1 MVKVMKSF
9 FYRYFFVITLILFT
23 VLVSDRHLSGEGNIV
38 PMKYRKVTLDNG
50 LRVILVEHHELPI
63 VAIELMVKAGSVH
76 ESRGKPGL
84 AHIVAQLLREGTR
97 TKKSLEISESIDF
110 IGGSLSVDCEYDSS
124 SVTTT
129 ALVKHFETIL
139 DLLSEVTRFPAFN
152 AEEIELHRDKAIT
165 AILREKDNK
174 ASIASRHFSEMLYGE
189 HPYAHPPIGTTKG
202 LKAISR
208 DEIIQFHKTHYL
220 PNNSILTV
228 VGDIDYE
235 KTLAGIKETFGGW
248 KRGVVAKS
256 TLTPVPK
263 IDGYKIRI
271 VNKPDLTQTEIR
283 LGHMGIARDD
293 PDYFALM
300 LLNHIFGRGPASRLY
315 TKVRSEKGLTYG
327 ANSGF
332 AARKL
337 RGPFYIRTYSKN
349 ETAVEAL
356 LVVLDEL
363 KKLKSGGVT
372 KEELE
377 SSKSFYV
384 GHYPLSMETAAQIAS
399 KIIVQEFYDLP
410 EDYIEKYLDN
420 VMAVSREDIEGAIK
434 RVLDPGN
441 MVITLVSKSE
451 DILKEAKALGN
462 VELKEL

>member
-1 MVKVMKSF
+1 MLKITKSCF
-9 FYRYFFVITLILFT
+9 CRYVFVITLILFAI
-23 VLVSDRHLSGEGNIV
+23 LINDKHLSGEGNIV
-38 PMKYRKVTLDNG
+38 SMKYRKATLDNG
-50 LRVILVEHHELPI
+50 LRVIMVEHHELPI
-63 VAIELMVKAGSVH
+63 VAIELLVKAGSVH
-76 ESRGKPGL
+76 ESREKPGL
-84 AHIVAQLLREGTR
+84 AHIVTQLLREGTR
-97 TKKSLEISESIDF
+97 TKGSLGISESIDF

-124 SVTTT
+124 SVMTT

-139 DLLSEVTRFPAFN
+139 DLLSEVARFPTFN
-152 AEEIELHRDKAIT
+152 AKEIELHRDKTIT

-189 HPYAHPPIGTTKG
+189 HPYANPPIGTTKG

-248 KRGVVAKS
+248 KKGAVLKS
-256 TLTPVPK
+256 TLPPVPK

-337 RGPFYIRTYSKN
+337 RGPFYVRTYSKN
-349 ETAVEAL
+349 ETAIETL
-356 LVVLDEL
+356 LLVLDEL

-372 KEELE
+372 KEELD
-377 SSKSFYV
+377 SAKSFYV
-384 GHYPLSMETAAQIAS
+384 GHYPLSMETPAQIGS
-399 KIIVQEFYDLP
+399 KIIVQEFYGLP
-410 EDYIEKYLDN
+410 ENYIDKYLDN
-420 VMAVSREDIEGAIK
+420 VMAVSMEDIEGAIK
-434 RVLDPGN
+434 RVLDPRN

-451 DILKEAKALGN
+451 DILEEAKVLGE

>member
-1 MVKVMKSF
+1 MLKFTKPCLC
-9 FYRYFFVITLILFT
+9 RYVFVITLILFT
-23 VLVSDRHLSGEGNIV
+23 VIVSDRHLSGEGNIV

-50 LRVILVEHHELPI
+50 LRVIMVGHHELPI

-76 ESRGKPGL
+76 ESREKPGL

-97 TKKSLEISESIDF
+97 TKESMEISESIDF

-129 ALVKHFETIL
+129 ALVKYFETIL

-152 AEEIELHRDKAIT
+152 PKEIELHRDKTIT

-174 ASIASRHFSEMLYGE
+174 ASIASRHFSEMLYGG
-189 HPYAHPPIGTTKG
+189 HPYANPPIGTAKG

-235 KTLAGIKETFGGW
+235 KTLASIKKIFGDW
-248 KRGVVAKS
+248 KIGAVLPP
-256 TLTPVPK
+256 TLPPLPK

-293 PDYFALM
+293 PDYLALM
-300 LLNHIFGRGPASRLY
+300 LLNHIFGRGSASRLY
-315 TKVRSEKGLTYG
+315 TKVRSKKGLTYS

-337 RGPFYIRTYSKN
+337 RGPFYVRTYSKN
-349 ETAVEAL
+349 ETAIETL

-372 KEELE
+372 NEELA
-377 SSKSFYV
+377 SAKSFHV

-399 KIIVQEFYDLP
+399 RIIVQEFYGLP
-410 EDYIEKYLDN
+410 EDYIEKYLDS
-420 VMAVSREDIEGAIK
+420 VMAVSMKDIESVIK

-441 MVITLVSKSE
+441 MIITLVSKSE
-451 DILKEAKALGN
+451 EILEKAKVLGEI
-462 VELKEL
+462 ELKEL

>member
-1 MVKVMKSF
+1 MLPDGRLWNVYV
-9 FYRYFFVITLILFT
+9 FVITLTLFT
-23 VLVSDRHLSGEGNIV
+23 ILVNDKYLSGEGNIV
-38 PMKYRKVTLDNG
+38 SMKYRKATLDNG
-50 LRVILVEHHELPI
+50 LRVIMVEHHELPI
-63 VAIELMVKAGSVH
+63 VAIEMLVKAGSVH
-76 ESRGKPGL
+76 ESRDKPGL
-84 AHIVAQLLREGTR
+84 AHIVTQLLREGTR
-97 TKKSLEISESIDF
+97 TKDSLGISESIDF

-129 ALVKHFETIL
+129 ALVKHFDTIL
-139 DLLSEVTRFPAFN
+139 DLLSEVVRFPTFKAK
-152 AEEIELHRDKAIT
+152 EIELHRDKAIT

-174 ASIASRHFSEMLYGE
+174 ASIAVRHFSEMLYGE
-189 HPYAHPPIGTTKG
+189 HPYANPPIGTTKG

-208 DEIIQFHKTHYL
+208 DEIMQFHKTHYL

-235 KTLAGIKETFGGW
+235 KTLDCVKKAFGDW
-248 KRGVVAKS
+248 KRGAVSKP
-256 TLTPVPK
+256 TLPAVPK

-283 LGHMGIARDD
+283 LGHMGIARND

-337 RGPFYIRTYSKN
+337 QGPFYIRTYSKN
-349 ETAVEAL
+349 ETAIETL
-356 LVVLDEL
+356 LLVLDEL
-363 KKLKSGGVT
+363 KKLKSCGVT
-372 KEELE
+372 KEELA
-377 SSKSFYV
+377 SAKSFYV

-399 KIIVQEFYDLP
+399 KILVQEFYGLP
-410 EDYIEKYLDN
+410 EDYMDKYLDS
-420 VMAVSREDIEGAIK
+420 VMAVSMEDIEGAIK

-451 DILKEAKALGN
+451 DILEEAKVLGE

>member
-1 MVKVMKSF
+1 MLKITKSRF
-9 FYRYFFVITLILFT
+9 CRYAFVITLILFSI
-23 VLVSDRHLSGEGNIV
+23 LVNDKHLSGEENIV
-38 PMKYRKVTLDNG
+38 TMKYRKATLDNG
-50 LRVILVEHHELPI
+50 LRVIMVEHHELPI
-63 VAIELMVKAGSVH
+63 VAIEMLVKAGSVH
-76 ESRGKPGL
+76 ESRDKPGL
-84 AHIVAQLLREGTR
+84 AHIVTQLLREGTR
-97 TKKSLEISESIDF
+97 TKDSLEISESIDF

-129 ALVKHFETIL
+129 ALVKHFDTIL
-139 DLLSEVTRFPAFN
+139 DLLSEVVRFPTFKAK
-152 AEEIELHRDKAIT
+152 EIELHRDKAIT

-174 ASIASRHFSEMLYGE
+174 ASIAVRHFSEMLYGE
-189 HPYAHPPIGTTKG
+189 HPYANPPIGTTKG

-235 KTLAGIKETFGGW
+235 KTLDCVKKAFGDW
-248 KRGVVAKS
+248 KRGAVSKP
-256 TLTPVPK
+256 TLPAVPS

-283 LGHMGIARDD
+283 LGHMGIARND
-293 PDYFALM
+293 PDYFALI
-300 LLNHIFGRGPASRLY
+300 LLTHIFGRGPASRLY

-337 RGPFYIRTYSKN
+337 QGPFYIRTYSKN
-349 ETAVEAL
+349 ETAIETL
-356 LVVLDEL
+356 LLVLDEL

-372 KEELE
+372 KEELA
-377 SSKSFYV
+377 SAKSFYV

-399 KIIVQEFYDLP
+399 KILVQEFYGLP
-410 EDYIEKYLDN
+410 EDYMDKYLDS
-420 VMAVSREDIEGAIK
+420 VMAVSMEDIEGAIK

-451 DILKEAKALGN
+451 EILEDARKLGE

>member
-1 MVKVMKSF
+1 MLKITKSRF
-9 FYRYFFVITLILFT
+9 CRYAFVITLILFSI
-23 VLVSDRHLSGEGNIV
+23 LVNDKHLSGEENIV
-38 PMKYRKVTLDNG
+38 TMKYRKATLDNG
-50 LRVILVEHHELPI
+50 LRVIMVEHHELPI
-63 VAIELMVKAGSVH
+63 VAIEMLVKAGSVH
-76 ESRGKPGL
+76 ESRDKPGL
-84 AHIVAQLLREGTR
+84 AHIVTQLLREGTR
-97 TKKSLEISESIDF
+97 TKDSLEISESIDF

-129 ALVKHFETIL
+129 ALVKHFDTIL
-139 DLLSEVTRFPAFN
+139 DLLSEVVRFPTFKAK
-152 AEEIELHRDKAIT
+152 EIELHRDKAIT
-165 AILREKDNK
+165 AILRENDNK
-174 ASIASRHFSEMLYGE
+174 ASIAVRHFSEMLYGE
-189 HPYAHPPIGTTKG
+189 HPYANPPIGTTKG

-235 KTLAGIKETFGGW
+235 KTLDCVKKAFGDW
-248 KRGVVAKS
+248 KRGAVSKP
-256 TLTPVPK
+256 TLPAVPS

-283 LGHMGIARDD
+283 LGHMGIARND

-332 AARKL
+332 VARKL
-337 RGPFYIRTYSKN
+337 QGPFYVRTYSKN
-349 ETAVEAL
+349 ETAIETL
-356 LVVLDEL
+356 LLVLDEL
-363 KKLKSGGVT
+363 KKLKSDGVT
-372 KEELE
+372 KEELA
-377 SSKSFYV
+377 SAKSFYV

-399 KIIVQEFYDLP
+399 KILVQEFYGLP
-410 EDYIEKYLDN
+410 EDYIDKYLDS
-420 VMAVSREDIEGAIK
+420 VMTVSMEDIEGAIK

-451 DILKEAKALGN
+451 EILEDARKLGE
-462 VELKEL
+462 VDLEEL

>member
-1 MVKVMKSF
+1 MLKITKSRF
-9 FYRYFFVITLILFT
+9 CRYAFVITLILFSI
-23 VLVSDRHLSGEGNIV
+23 LVNDKHLSGEENIV
-38 PMKYRKVTLDNG
+38 TMKYRKATLDNG
-50 LRVILVEHHELPI
+50 LRVIMVEHHELPI
-63 VAIELMVKAGSVH
+63 VAIEMLVKAGSVH
-76 ESRGKPGL
+76 ESRDKPGL
-84 AHIVAQLLREGTR
+84 AHIVTQLLREGTR
-97 TKKSLEISESIDF
+97 TKDSLEISESIDF
-110 IGGSLSVDCEYDSS
+110 IGGSLTVDCEYDSS

-129 ALVKHFETIL
+129 ALVKHFDTIL
-139 DLLSEVTRFPAFN
+139 DLLSEVVRFPTFKAK
-152 AEEIELHRDKAIT
+152 EIELHRDKAIT

-174 ASIASRHFSEMLYGE
+174 ASIAVRHFSEMLYGE
-189 HPYAHPPIGTTKG
+189 HPYANPPIGTTKG

-235 KTLAGIKETFGGW
+235 KTLDCVKKAFGDW
-248 KRGVVAKS
+248 KRVAVSKP
-256 TLTPVPK
+256 TLPAVPS

-283 LGHMGIARDD
+283 LGHMGIARND

-337 RGPFYIRTYSKN
+337 QGPFYIRTYSKN
-349 ETAVEAL
+349 ETAIETL
-356 LVVLDEL
+356 LLVLDEL
-363 KKLKSGGVT
+363 KKLKSDGVT
-372 KEELE
+372 KEEL
-377 SSKSFYV
+377 SSAKSFYV

-399 KIIVQEFYDLP
+399 KILVQEFYGLP
-410 EDYIEKYLDN
+410 EDYMDKYLDS
-420 VMAVSREDIEGAIK
+420 VMAVSMEDIEGAIK

-451 DILKEAKALGN
+451 EILEEAKALGE